1 MAKKNQNFAGNVQP
15 MRENAGNAPGISDNR
30 PKNFRSGRL
39 VVQLLSLF
47 AIVLAFVLGV
57 SIFFKVDTI
66 TVSGAQRYS
75 IETVAQASGIEQGN
89 NLIFFGRA
97 SAAVKIKK
105 ELPYVRDVRIGI
117 TLPGTVN
124 IEIVEAEV
132 VYSVKGQDG
141 TWWLMTADGILTEQT
156 DGATANETTV
166 ITGITLNAPAAGE
179 KAVAYESEE
188 EDEQISATTNADR
201 LNAALE
207 IVQNLEENEI
217 LGMVASVD
225 VSNLQDLQ
233 FWYGTR
239 YQVLLG
245 DTQRLD
251 YKIAAAKSAIG
262 QLGQF
267 ETGVLDATFSALQ
280 DQVIYRA
287 FG

>member
-1 MAKKNQNFAGNVQP
+1 MAKKNQNFAGNAQP
-15 MRENAGNAPGISDNR
+15 MRENAENAPGVSDNR

-47 AIVLAFVLGV
+47 AIVVAFVLGV
-57 SIFFKVDTI
+57 SIFFKVDTV

-97 SAAVKIKK
+97 SAAAKIKK

-166 ITGITLNAPAAGE
+166 ITGITLNAPAVGE
-179 KAVAYESEE
+179 RAVAYEPD
-188 EDEQISATTNADR
+188 EDDGQISATTNADR

-217 LGMVASVD
+217 LGTVASVD

-251 YKIAAAKSAIG
+251 YKIAAVKSAIG